1 MPQSIKARK
10 PQIYLLSEVS
20 VSALPKDE
28 NALRTFSGVANSGRP
43 FNYYGELAIVDLSA
57 LTYKDNIP
65 ALLEHERGQRV
76 GFGALSVVDNQLL
89 INGTLL
95 NNQHGNEIADD
106 ADAGFPWQ
114 MSAHVTPSYVDEI
127 REGES
132 AEVNGQTVTAPMLI
146 LRESKISEISFTPT
160 GVDSET
166 SAVVL
171 ADDGTY
177 QSTAQP
183 TPNPT
188 NETEKDTDMT
198 LAEALQAIEQQKAQ
212 LAERDKTIKELQ
224 ETNDELTEA
233 AKKAEDAANEAMV
246 DAQLSQ
252 AGFIKNESGE
262 GFNGISAGTRSMLL
276 SAKPEDAKA
285 MIGDLRAPTR
295 DDVPEFLL
303 SEQHKGGGGGQQQQ
317 SQANPMLAN
326 AAARAKD
333 QKSYI

>member
-1 MPQSIKARK
+1 MPKSIKPK
-10 PQIYLLSEVS
+10 KDNLYLLSEVS
-20 VSALPKDE
+20 VSAAPSDE
-28 NALRTFSGVANSGRP
+28 NALRTFSGVANSGKP
-43 FNYYGELAIVDLSA
+43 FSYFGTLAIVDLDN
-57 LTYKDNIP
+57 LQYKDKLP
-65 ALLEHERGQRV
+65 ALLLHERGQRV

-89 INGTLL
+89 VSGTLL

-114 MSAHVTPSYVDEI
+114 MSAHVTPNYTDELKH
-127 REGES
+127 GET
-132 AEVNGQTVTAPMLI
+132 AEVNGQTITGPMLI

-198 LAEALQAIEQQKAQ
+198 LAEALLVIEQQKAQ

-224 ETNDELTEA
+224 ETNDELTDA

-252 AGFIKNESGE
+252 AGFIKNENGQ
-262 GFNGISAGTRSMLL
+262 GFAGISAGTRSMLL

-317 SQANPMLAN
+317 TQANPMLAN